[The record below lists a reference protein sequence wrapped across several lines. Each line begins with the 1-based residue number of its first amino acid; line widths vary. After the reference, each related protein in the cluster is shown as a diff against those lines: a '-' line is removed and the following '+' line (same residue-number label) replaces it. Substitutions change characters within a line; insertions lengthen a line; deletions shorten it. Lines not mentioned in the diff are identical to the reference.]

1 MPAARCQESGFKMH
15 SSNFYNRSLK
25 AKLFIDNLPRDI
37 IQSYVLDL
45 KVFVDSM
52 QLVSNT
58 GFQIAITLFIQR
70 PLYGHFIPL
79 AMTACS
85 RIEINAAMPVTR
97 CFPQLHHNCYS
108 TLFKSREPFCNLQE
122 DLN

>member
-1 MPAARCQESGFKMH
+1 MPS
-15 SSNFYNRSLK
+15 
-25 AKLFIDNLPRDI
+25 RDI

-58 GFQIAITLFIQR
+58 GFQIAIT
-70 PLYGHFIPL
+70 
-79 AMTACS
+79 MTACS
-85 RIEINAAMPVTR
+85 RIEINAAMPVTAAS
-97 CFPQLHHNCYS
+97 LSYTTIVTALYS
-108 TLFKSREPFCNLQE
+108 NHVKPLCNLQE